1 MVKATFILRAL
12 ARPNRKIAGPLHR
25 QQSSELSKA
34 VRAQDNIAMKGNGR
48 GTQMASQEGR
58 ALVRRDAQVL
68 SLSYLVCLG

>member
-1 MVKATFILRAL
+1 MVKATLMMRAM
-12 ARPNRKIAGPLHR
+12 ARPSGEIAGPLQR
-25 QQSSELSKA
+25 QRSSELSKA
-34 VRAQDNIAMKGNGR
+34 VRAQDNNTMKGNGR